1 MTMTRKEQELFE
13 DLTESINKL
22 TSELKAL
29 SEAHKRVDQASQVT
43 TGALSLLAQR
53 FYDDDE
59 DEVKE
64 LFSQAMNIVGFRAMR
79 DRGEPK

>member
-1 MTMTRKEQELFE
+1 MSEISELFDRVKE
-13 DLTESINKL
+13 LETEL
-22 TSELKAL
+22 EAL

-53 FYDDDE
+53 LYDDDE

-64 LFSQAMNIVGFRAMR
+64 LFSKAMNIVGFRAMR